1 MADLAGLSWGYF
13 HTLADSLGDPPFEMT
28 LYTLPNQRPRSFP
41 GEWSTI
47 ADDYHWHLEVTLD
60 PYRRA
65 RIGGIYVNDTPPE
78 DAARALR
85 DAWPRSV
92 QRLEISRRMLTVP

>member
-1 MADLAGLSWGYF
+1 MADLASLLRGYF
-13 HTLADSLGDPPFEMT
+13 RTLAGSLGDPPFEMT
-28 LYTLPNQRPRSFP
+28 LYTAPNVGAKILP

-65 RIGGIYVNDTPPE
+65 RIGGIYISEMPPE
-78 DAARALR
+78 EAAKTLR
-85 DAWPRSV
+85 DAWPRGA
-92 QRLEISRRMLTVP
+92 